1 MALSDWLSALC
12 ADLLLVTLS
21 LTCWQ
26 TLALLAFVIVGAEI
40 IRVGKIL
47 VTVAS

>member
-1 MALSDWLSALC
+1 MPVSDWLSAQC
-12 ADLLLVTLS
+12 PDLSLVTLL